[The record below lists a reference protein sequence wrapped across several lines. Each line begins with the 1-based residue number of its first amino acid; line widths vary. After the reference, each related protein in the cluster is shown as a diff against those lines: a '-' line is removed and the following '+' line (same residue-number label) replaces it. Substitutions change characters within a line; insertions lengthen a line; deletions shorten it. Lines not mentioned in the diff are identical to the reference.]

1 MIRSPAAFAAL
12 LFAVMLAPA
21 LRGDDKFPIA
31 VVNVDKL
38 FNGYK
43 QHAERLAPLHTS
55 AKETDE
61 TVQVRQVELETA
73 ANQFRKIPPN
83 TPEQLQAQAKLLKLQ
98 NDLKVFVD
106 TERQKLQKR
115 EVNAIIASQNDFD
128 VAIKKICKDRGIKL
142 VLRTYN
148 PPDENQ
154 PLQEVVK
161 GLNRDVVFQ
170 DGLDITDDVLKALN
184 EMKPSGR

>member
-1 MIRSPAAFAAL
+1 MTRLPTALAVILTAFLLSPAVRA
-12 LFAVMLAPA
+12 
-21 LRGDDKFPIA
+21 DDKLPIA

-43 QHAERLAPLHTS
+43 QHADRLAPLRES
-55 AKETDE
+55 AKELDE
-61 TVQVRQVELETA
+61 TVQVRQIELETA
-73 ANQFRKIPPN
+73 ANQLRKTPPG
-83 TPEQLQAQAKLLKLQ
+83 TPEQLQLQAKALKLQ
-98 NDLKVFVD
+98 NDLKVFVE

-115 EVNAIIASQNDFD
+115 EIGAIIASQKDMD
-128 VAIKKICKDRGIKL
+128 EAVKKICKERGLKL

-161 GLNRDVVFQ
+161 SLNRDIVYQ

-184 EMKPSGR
+184 EGKPSGT

>member
-1 MIRSPAAFAAL
+1 MIRYPAVLAVLLAIVLSPVAH
-12 LFAVMLAPA
+12 
-21 LRGDDKFPIA
+21 GDDKLPIA

-43 QHAERLAPLHTS
+43 QHSDRLAPLRES
-55 AKETDE
+55 AKELDE
-61 TVQVRQVELETA
+61 TVQVRQVELETT
-73 ANQFRKIPPN
+73 ANQLRKTPPG
-83 TPEQLQAQAKLLKLQ
+83 TPEQLQLQAKALKLQ
-98 NDLKVFVD
+98 NDLKVFVE

-115 EVNAIIASQNDFD
+115 EVSAIIASQKDMD
-128 VAIKKICKDRGIKL
+128 GVIKKICKDRGIKL
-142 VLRTYN
+142 VVRTYN

-161 GLNRDVVFQ
+161 SLNRDVVFE

-184 EMKPSGR
+184 EGKPSGS